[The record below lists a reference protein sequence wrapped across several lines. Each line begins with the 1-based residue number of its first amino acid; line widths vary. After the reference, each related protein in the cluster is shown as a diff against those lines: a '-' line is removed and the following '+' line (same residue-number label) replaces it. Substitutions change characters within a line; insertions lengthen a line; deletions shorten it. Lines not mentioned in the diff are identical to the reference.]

1 MRVLNLK
8 NFIFGNSVYAFFN
21 INLMTFV
28 LTAFMKEHGYLQGQ
42 ISWLYSVESVVWFFG
57 LYISGI
63 IFDTKGARTAFLFG
77 RFADLFS
84 VILLFFPNTAN
95 LVIVMTCIGLAKGVN
110 YGKYTS
116 YIYNSLSLAG
126 KLHLY
131 PRLASAFYLTWDFAV
146 SIGSFVSFFILKRYD
161 YNILII
167 IAILLKV
174 LAIVC
179 VFIFVPNCKDADF
192 SELKSPSVISIYKTI
207 YECAKKNSTFT
218 YMLIFYGL
226 LYFFS
231 YPLGATIG
239 SIWLVEAGYNAKQI
253 ALYNGVFTACS
264 SFGALLP
271 IVWLKTGIKIKSCI
285 FISLIQLCFV
295 LFSAIINNIVMFI
308 IAMCFIAITYALMEV
323 SIECKIEDY
332 SNKKVRGS
340 AIAMAISLDT
350 LLIAVNVMLVSFFGK
365 MLSYNFG
372 VAIIVLPIF
381 LFLLFISK
389 KVKTI

>member
-1 MRVLNLK
+1 
-8 NFIFGNSVYAFFN
+8 
-21 INLMTFV
+21 MTFV

-42 ISWLYSVESVVWFFG
+42 ISWLYSIESIVWFFG

-84 VILLFFPNTAN
+84 VILLFFPNTTN
-95 LVIVMTCIGLAKGVN
+95 LIIVMVCIGLAKGVN

-116 YIYNSLSLAG
+116 YIYNVLSLAG

-161 YNILII
+161 YTILLII
-167 IAILLKV
+167 AVLLKT
-174 LAIVC
+174 LAIIC

-192 SELKSPSVISIYKTI
+192 SELKSPSAISIYKTI

-231 YPLGATIG
+231 YPLGSIIG

-253 ALYNGVFTACS
+253 ALYNGFFTGCS

-271 IVWLKTGIKIKSCI
+271 IVLFKTGIKIKSCVV
-285 FISLIQLCFV
+285 ISLIQLFFV
-295 LFSAIINNIVMFI
+295 MSSALMNNIILFMVS
-308 IAMCFIAITYALMEV
+308 MCFIAVTYAVMEV

-350 LLIAVNVMLVSFFGK
+350 LLIAINVMLVSLVGK
-365 MLSYNFG
+365 MFSYNLG
-372 VAIIVLPIF
+372 VAVIVLPII
-381 LFLLFISK
+381 LFLIFIK
-389 KVKTI
+389 RKIKTI